1 MRCARCDG
9 ELSPEPVKAQEEIV
23 VRAEPI
29 KVDVEYHICS
39 QCSEKYLI
47 PSLDKDPLKAAYE
60 RYREKHK
67 MLNANEIKNWRKKH
81 DLTQE
86 QVSGLLGIAAATLSR
101 YESGK
106 LQDEAHEKMLRMA
119 MEPTCLQR
127 LVANSVGVFND
138 EEKKHVI
145 ETIKAEA
152 EEELSLDH
160 WITINLSNYDADEY
174 SGFKKFDMRKFRNAV
189 LYLCR
194 GGTITTKLNKLLFY
208 SDFVHFNQYTV
219 SITGT
224 RYAKVPYGPAPN
236 DFRIY
241 YSSLIKQGSIK
252 INEKIYTNFTG
263 EEMVAVQ
270 EPELTVFKDSELKI
284 LASVKEHFKQHNA
297 SEISSVSHTERGYK
311 VTKQGELISYK
322 YAKDL
327 SLEI

>member
-39 QCSEKYLI
+39 QCSEKYVI

-86 QVSGLLGIAAATLSR
+86 QVSRLLGIAAATLSR
-101 YESGK
+101 YEGGK

-127 LVANSVGVFND
+127 LVTNSVGVFSD
-138 EEKKHVI
+138 EQKKHVM

-152 EEELSLDH
+152 GEELSLDH

-208 SDFVHFNQYTV
+208 SDFVYFNQYTV
-219 SITGT
+219 SITGA
-224 RYAKVPYGPAPN
+224 RYAKIPYGPAPN

-241 YSSLIKQGSIK
+241 YSSFIKQGNIK

-270 EPELTVFKDSELKI
+270 EPELTVFKDSELRI
-284 LASVKEHFKQHNA
+284 LASVKEHFKHLNA
-297 SEISSVSHTERGYK
+297 SGISSVSHTERGYK
-311 VTKQGELISYK
+311 VTKQGGLISYK